1 MIVIIRFIRLLC
13 PRYLLK
19 YGSIVFVS
27 IPWRIHSLNLSTTKR
42 GVKQWGVGC
51 LSSVPA
57 AGSIASRTVKLDST
71 PEHETG
77 LCGSFTWKSPVN
89 SGEKL
94 FLAFFIAFKYWKA
107 VLWKIYKAVFAA
119 F

>member
-1 MIVIIRFIRLLC
+1 MW
-13 PRYLLK
+13 
-19 YGSIVFVS
+19 VFS
-27 IPWRIHSLNLSTTKR
+27 
-42 GVKQWGVGC
+42 
-51 LSSVPA
+51 
-57 AGSIASRTVKLDST
+57 
-71 PEHETG
+71 
-77 LCGSFTWKSPVN
+77 WKSPVN